1 MQQHVRQHINKDDE
15 QRGKK
20 QRRDM
25 ERDGNQTT
33 QNFLQDMAEQSY
45 DNFDHD
51 VEAYGLDDEQPLT
64 DSDDEQPLTDSEEW
78 KEEIR
83 LDDDAVVWASNMDG
97 ILPLNN
103 ACGKKGVVNSHYCQ
117 DKEEDHNYDI
127 NERTFST
134 IYPQYLNEKNQPIT
148 NPSHQVHVAEIP
160 REKEIQQ

>member
-15 QRGKK
+15 RRGKK

-33 QNFLQDMAEQSY
+33 QNFLQDTAEQSY

-78 KEEIR
+78 KEENR
-83 LDDDAVVWASNMDG
+83 LDDYAVEWASKMDG
-97 ILPLNN
+97 ILPPNN
-103 ACGKKGVVNSHYCQ
+103 ACGNKGVNSHYCQ
-117 DKEEDHNYDI
+117 DKEEDLLD
-127 NERTFST
+127 S
-134 IYPQYLNEKNQPIT
+134 
-148 NPSHQVHVAEIP
+148 
-160 REKEIQQ
+160 